1 MFFFSFFLFLGV
13 ETRKSTITSSISPPE
28 ILNLLDHFNELK
40 KLLENDKN
48 SSSRSVLSG
57 RPFVKMESA
66 ISQISRK
73 TTDLGH
79 LSVKGKNFCKNMIEF
94 TNFEPFFSNYFIKF
108 AQILIISDNFYR
120 FSDFLA
126 QISSKF
132 LTQFERFLLICFR
145 ESRRISKQIH
155 AHERLG
161 GAISVCLG
169 RFIHA
174 YELDSLQSRNSRF

>member
-48 SSSRSVLSG
+48 SSRSVLSG

-73 TTDLGH
+73 TSDLGFTY
-79 LSVKGKNFCKNMIEF
+79 LPKSVKGKI
-94 TNFEPFFSNYFIKF
+94 F
-108 AQILIISDNFYR
+108 A
-120 FSDFLA
+120 
-126 QISSKF
+126 KM
-132 LTQFERFLLICFR
+132 
-145 ESRRISKQIH
+145 
-155 AHERLG
+155 
-161 GAISVCLG
+161 
-169 RFIHA
+169 
-174 YELDSLQSRNSRF
+174 